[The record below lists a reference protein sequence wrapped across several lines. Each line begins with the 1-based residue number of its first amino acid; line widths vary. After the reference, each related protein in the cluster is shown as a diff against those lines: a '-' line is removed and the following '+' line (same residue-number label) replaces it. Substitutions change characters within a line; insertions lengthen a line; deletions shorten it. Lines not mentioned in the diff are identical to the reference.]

1 MMVQFDNPLTV
12 ISGIFI
18 LSAIVITA
26 VTGFKSLT
34 SYRDKKVTETLLI
47 ASTAF
52 FLSFAM
58 IFLVLVKVFAE
69 IDPALSLVFFVN
81 LAVIVSGI
89 AFLSLDAFS
98 FKFAFPKHFKILTIL
113 FSFLVILYVGFYI
126 FSPKYLLGD
135 EVVFY
140 PWSELGYA
148 PMDVLVYF
156 TIIPLLVVPIL
167 VFSYYFI
174 RVRKTNPTRSKR
186 ALFIGLAGLLLA
198 IAYIYELIGQDLLIT
213 TILRS
218 FYVFAGLL
226 LYWSLFKIKE
236 PEKP

>member
-1 MMVQFDNPLTV
+1 MIQFDNPLTL

-18 LSAIVITA
+18 LIAIVITFI
-26 VTGFKSLT
+26 VGFKSFK
-34 SYRDKKVTETLLI
+34 SYRRKKASETLLI
-47 ASTAF
+47 SLTAF
-52 FLSFAM
+52 FLSLAM

-69 IDPALSLVFFVN
+69 IDPALSLLFFVN
-81 LAVIVSGI
+81 IAVIVSGI

-98 FKFAFPKHFKILTIL
+98 FKFAFPKRFKTLTIL
-113 FSFLVILYVGFYI
+113 FSFLIILYVGFYI

-135 EVVFY
+135 EVVFK
-140 PWSELGYA
+140 PWSDLGFA
-148 PMDVLVYF
+148 PMDIIVYF
-156 TIIPLLVVPIL
+156 TIIPILIVPIL
-167 VFSYYFI
+167 VFSYYFM
-174 RVRKTNPTRSKR
+174 RVRKTNPSRSKR

-236 PEKP
+236 PEKS

>member
-1 MMVQFDNPLTV
+1 MMQFDNPLTL

-18 LSAIVITA
+18 LIAIVITFI
-26 VTGFKSLT
+26 TGFKSFN

-47 ASTAF
+47 SITAF
-52 FLSFAM
+52 FLSLAM

-81 LAVIVSGI
+81 IAVIVSGI

-98 FKFAFPKHFKILTIL
+98 FKFAFPKHFKILTAL
-113 FSFLVILYVGFYI
+113 FSFLIILYVGFYI

-135 EVVFY
+135 EVLFW
-140 PWSELGYA
+140 PWPELGYA
-148 PMDVLVYF
+148 PMDILVYF

-167 VFSYYFI
+167 VFFYYSM
-174 RVRKTNPTRSKR
+174 RVRKNNPIRSKR

-198 IAYIYELIGQDLLIT
+198 IAYIYELIGQDLIIT

-226 LYWSLFKIKE
+226 LYWSLFKLKE
-236 PEKP
+236 SEKP